1 MSDANYGEN
10 KINIARLQSQMEQ
23 VKEQVQELKK
33 DVEQGFDKLNT
44 KLDCY
49 VTRSEYSKD
58 MQLVSDQLKKS
69 SGTWDWIIKVIMAV
83 IIGALLSGILIK

>member
-1 MSDANYGEN
+1 MSDSNYGEN
-10 KINIARLQSQMEQ
+10 KISITRLESEMEQ
-23 VKEQVQELKK
+23 VKQEVQELKQ
-33 DVEQGFDKLNT
+33 DVKVGFDTLNT

-69 SGTWDWIIKVIMAV
+69 SGTWDWIVKIVMAA